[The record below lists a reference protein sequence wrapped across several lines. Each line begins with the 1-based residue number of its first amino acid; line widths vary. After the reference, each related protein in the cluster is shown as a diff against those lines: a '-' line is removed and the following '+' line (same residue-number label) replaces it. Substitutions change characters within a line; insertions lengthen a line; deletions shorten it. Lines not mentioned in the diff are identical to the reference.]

1 MAAPGLRISL
11 EKSDD
16 SGATVSRTL
25 SRFFLAILVLSWLSS
40 ATLTAAAQSRLASKQ
55 DASPVPDQAPAATIS
70 APTPAPVSGGDAQ
83 EPSVTIRQTVRRV
96 IVDVTVRDANGK
108 PVHGLSANDF
118 SITEDKQP
126 QHLLSFDVYDLNKP
140 SISRGPNAAPLP
152 PNVFENIPAAPE
164 RGPLYVILFDM
175 VNMDTAD
182 EITSRQ
188 QLLKFINSKPAGTR
202 FAIFVTSDQLRLVQG
217 FTDDRGLLTATLD
230 GKHPRAHVPRMFLY
244 GGNYGRGNP
253 YTAVD
258 MLTHVGEYLDGIP
271 GRKNLL
277 WLSGGFALNL
287 FAREADDSELRDAVI
302 AAINALAQAQVA
314 VYPVDVSGVQL
325 DISAAFNNDYR
336 SEDAIAAMTGGRAFY
351 STNEV
356 SSALVEATEDGGNYY
371 TLTYSPSD
379 QEDDGKCHKISV
391 KLDQQHDQLSY
402 RQQYCRAPLV
412 SAANVDEDGAN
423 SNPAGAPA
431 LAVPLQAGDLLQG
444 NIRPGAP
451 MLHDLVFSAHM
462 YTDRPALATS
472 AQMAQLETQAA
483 FYRTQSR
490 NRPLKPLPPVKI
502 QTYTIDYRVLDP
514 EPVLNGKPRTL
525 EFAVAAFDEDG
536 KVLNG
541 IVNDGMQ
548 DATSQASDNKAGL
561 FRMRQTLVVPVSAKS
576 LRVGV
581 RDRMNDRMGTLE
593 VPLPLSAESVA
604 KK

>member
-1 MAAPGLRISL
+1 
-11 EKSDD
+11 
-16 SGATVSRTL
+16 
-25 SRFFLAILVLSWLSS
+25 LSWLSS

>member
-1 MAAPGLRISL
+1 M
-11 EKSDD
+11 
-16 SGATVSRTL
+16 SRTL